1 MFVVCACLPSAPPG
15 YFAHYMQGAIG
26 AVPSELESMD
36 RAPRSVTL
44 ESQSALNTAILV
56 WAQLR
61 KACAGTLL
69 LAARKLESAPGSSA
83 PKRGRGRTTFLLLA
97 YVFHLRREE
106 SLPSCYLHRSDSSY
120 CNADLACER
129 AIIL

>member
-15 YFAHYMQGAIG
+15 YFAHYVQGAIG

-97 YVFHLRREE
+97 YIFPLRKEG
-106 SLPSCYLHRSDSSY
+106 SLPSCYLHRFEPSY
-120 CNADLACER
+120 CSADLACER
-129 AIIL
+129 PTVL